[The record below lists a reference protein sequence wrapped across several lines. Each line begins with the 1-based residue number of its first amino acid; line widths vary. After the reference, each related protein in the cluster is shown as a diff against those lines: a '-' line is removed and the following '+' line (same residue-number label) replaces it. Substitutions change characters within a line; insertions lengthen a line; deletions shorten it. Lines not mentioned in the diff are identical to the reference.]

1 MGASFRA
8 QGCTEGENC
17 FLEDLNRWSGSC
29 CTSEFQ
35 CLEGEGD
42 CDSDNDCAGPLVC
55 GNNNCGSPF
64 QDTHDCC
71 TPVAEGPTGCDE
83 ASFRESPKC
92 TEGENCTLQNGRRS
106 GSCCTSE
113 FQCLEGEGDCD
124 SDSDCAP
131 GLVCG
136 TNNCGADSPFR
147 DTHDCCE
154 ESAVSTDMSVAA
166 SAGAA
171 VVAEDGSGADEA
183 KPDGNT
189 TVIWMEAVFG
199 ALIAAV
205 LISAAVLLVLFMAKR
220 RKSAGKKAVT
230 EMCDA
235 VHVPELTP
243 TDCVEVDTV
252 EVVTAKD
259 TADAVH
265 VDEVPSSEV
274 AEAATTADAENTESV

>member
-1 MGASFRA
+1 MA
-8 QGCTEGENC
+8 
-17 FLEDLNRWSGSC
+17 
-29 CTSEFQ
+29 
-35 CLEGEGD
+35 
-42 CDSDNDCAGPLVC
+42 
-55 GNNNCGSPF
+55 
-64 QDTHDCC
+64 
-71 TPVAEGPTGCDE
+71 
-83 ASFRESPKC
+83 
-92 TEGENCTLQNGRRS
+92 
-106 GSCCTSE
+106 
-113 FQCLEGEGDCD
+113 
-124 SDSDCAP
+124 
-131 GLVCG
+131 
-136 TNNCGADSPFR
+136 

-154 ESAVSTDMSVAA
+154 VSEEVSTDMSVAA

-189 TVIWMEAVFG
+189 TVVWMEAVFG

-243 TDCVEVDTV
+243 TDCVAVDAV

-259 TADAVH
+259 TGDAVH
-265 VDEVPSSEV
+265 AEEVPSSEV
-274 AEAATTADAENTESV
+274 AEAMTTADA